1 MSRRVWRSKVFAAA
15 LLLGCAM
22 SVCLAQGSTPQQ
34 TTAPPIKLIPYE
46 PSGIYA
52 LGEPV
57 GWKVVMPPGARP
69 EGDYTFTAKKNDLD
83 VIKTGRLDLA
93 AGNATIELT
102 LNEPAMVYVEVSRSA
117 ASTAEASK
125 EKPIV
130 AGAAVAPEKLQP
142 AVPKPPDFDS
152 FWRSKIKLLQAV
164 PANPVLTPGSS
175 DKPGIDYA
183 TVTLD
188 HIGGK
193 HVHGQLAKPAH
204 DGKFPGLVIFQW
216 ASPPYPLQKAWVT
229 DRAAEGWLAL
239 NIEPHDVLPDQPASY
254 YEALPPELKKYQ
266 AIGRNDRD
274 KNYFLQMYLADY
286 RAIEY
291 LASRPD
297 WDGRTLVV
305 TGTSMGGQQ
314 SLCAAGLNPRVTALV
329 VNEPSGADSNGPLH
343 GRASGYPNWPSDDPQ
358 VMRTALYF
366 DTVNCAMHIKAPS
379 MVAMGFVDTTAPPA
393 GIWTAFNQ
401 IHGPKQAVPM
411 IDSPHNNLATPEQQR
426 PYTNGSAEWLGLMV
440 RGYNPLPAG
449 NEPSPRTD
457 ANSLLA
463 HEQLL
468 KKAHSGHI
476 DVYFLG
482 DSITRRWGASDARYA
497 ELLANWKQNFLG
509 WNAADFGWGGDT
521 TQNILWR
528 LEHGELD
535 GVDPKVIVLMAGTNN
550 VGKAGALKWN
560 DATAADVVKGIR
572 AILGVCRKKAPG
584 ARIVLM
590 GVTPRNDDMGMMPV
604 INAINARLAGLADG
618 SKIRYL
624 NINDGLADARGRIRE
639 GMTNSDQLHLAVKG
653 YQVWADALKPVLT
666 QWLGAPAA
674 TDSAPAPTGDPSAAR
689 TIVTQ
694 RPGQAIQII
703 QSMRR
708 IRAAQNSQGRVE

>member
-1 MSRRVWRSKVFAAA
+1 MA
-15 LLLGCAM
+15 LLLGCALPI
-22 SVCLAQGSTPQQ
+22 CRAQHSTPQE
-34 TTAPPIKLIPYE
+34 TNAPPIKLTPYK
-46 PSGIYA
+46 PSGIYV

-57 GWKVVMPPGARP
+57 GWKVVMPAGAHP
-69 EGDYTFTAKKNDLD
+69 EGDYTFTAKKNNLD
-83 VIKTGRLDLA
+83 VIKTGHLDLA
-93 AGNATIELT
+93 EGNASIELT
-102 LNEPAMVYVEVSRSA
+102 LNEPAMVYVEVFRAA
-117 ASTAEASK
+117 ASAAEASK

-130 AGAAVAPEKLQP
+130 VGAAVAPEKLQP
-142 AVPKPPDFDS
+142 VVPKPPDFDS

-164 PANPVLTPGSS
+164 PANPVLTPASS
-175 DKPGIDYA
+175 EKPGIDYA
-183 TVTLD
+183 TITLD
-188 HIGGK
+188 HIDGK

-204 DGKFPGLVIFQW
+204 GGKFPGLVIFQW

-229 DRAAEGWLAL
+229 DRAAEGWLAV

-329 VNEPSGADSNGPLH
+329 VNEPAGADSNGPLH
-343 GRASGYPNWPSDDPQ
+343 GRAAGYPNWPSDDRQ

-379 MVAMGFVDTTAPPA
+379 MVAMGFVDTTAPPV

-401 IHGPKQAVPM
+401 IHAPKQAVPM

-426 PYTNGSAEWLGLMV
+426 PYTSRSAEWLGLLV
-440 RGYNPLPAG
+440 QGYNPLPAG

-457 ANSLLA
+457 PNSLLA
-463 HEQLL
+463 HGQLL
-468 KKAHSGHI
+468 EKAHSGRI

-482 DSITRRWGASDARYA
+482 DSITRRWGASDAQYA
-497 ELLANWKQNFLG
+497 ELLANWKQSFQG

-528 LEHGELD
+528 LAHGELD
-535 GVDPKVIVLMAGTNN
+535 GVNPKVIVLMAGTNN
-550 VGKAGALKWN
+550 LGKAGPLKWN
-560 DATAADVVKGIR
+560 DTTAVDVVNGIH
-572 AILGVCRKKAPG
+572 AILDVCRKKAPG

-604 INAINARLAGLADG
+604 INAINARLARLADG
-618 SKIRYL
+618 RRIRYL
-624 NINDGLADARGRIRE
+624 NINDELADAEGRLYE
-639 GMTNSDQLHLAVKG
+639 GMTNSDKLHLAVKG

-674 TDSAPAPTGDPSAAR
+674 TDSAPAPTGDPSAAVS
-689 TIVTQ
+689 VTQ
-694 RPGQAIQII
+694 RDARVAQITQA
-703 QSMRR
+703 
-708 IRAAQNSQGRVE
+708 RAK